1 MIRITAFGSFYDRK
15 MIKLIFFDLDNT
27 LAPVGMPIPGDCL
40 EKLNELYRKVK
51 TAVCSGKPVSYLNG
65 FARQAG
71 LPDLIMCGENG
82 LTYQFGSDLP
92 PALSGHFP
100 VEKEILASLEDV
112 KNGFSAHF
120 EGKYW
125 CQKNE
130 YAFTPFPFDETDFP
144 PMTEYLKEKVKGTGL
159 KVYYQPDC
167 FDVLPDGIDKGS
179 ALVNVCTILGIDVG
193 DTVTVGD
200 HVNDYPMFERSGIS
214 VGISLPDKS
223 RAKINVSSLGEAID
237 VINKLL

>member
-1 MIRITAFGSFYDRK
+1 

-27 LAPVGMPIPGDCL
+27 LAPVGLPIPDDCL
-40 EKLNELYRKVK
+40 GKLKKLYSSGVRM
-51 TAVCSGKPVSYLNG
+51 AVCSGKPVAYLNG

-92 PALSGHFP
+92 PRLSGHFP
-100 VEKEILASLEDV
+100 VENGVISSLEDV
-112 KNGFSAHF
+112 KRGFSERF
-120 EGKYW
+120 GGRYW

-130 YAFTPFPFDETDFP
+130 FAFTPFPFDEKDFP
-144 PMTEYLKEKVKGTGL
+144 PMTEYLKEKVKGTRL

-179 ALVNVCTILGIDVG
+179 ALANVCGILGIDVR

-200 HVNDYPMFERSGIS
+200 HINDYPMFALSGTS
-214 VGISLPDKS
+214 VGISLPDPSK
-223 RAKINVSSLGEAID
+223 AKINVGTLSEALGVID
-237 VINKLL
+237 ELMK

>member
-1 MIRITAFGSFYDRK
+1 

-27 LAPVGMPIPGDCL
+27 LAPVGLPIPDDCL
-40 EKLNELYRKVK
+40 CRLKELYASGIKM
-51 TAVCSGKPVSYLNG
+51 AVCSGKPVAYLNG

-71 LPDLIMCGENG
+71 LPGIIMCGENG

-92 PALSGHFP
+92 PVLSGHFP
-100 VEKEILASLEDV
+100 VEKSVMLSLEDV
-112 KNGFSAHF
+112 KNGFSERF

-130 YAFTPFPFDETDFP
+130 FEFTPFPFREEYFP
-144 PMTEYLKEKVKGTGL
+144 PMAEYLREKVKGTKL

-179 ALVNVCTILGIDVG
+179 ALVNVCGLLGIDTR

-200 HVNDYPMFERSGIS
+200 HINDYPMFEKSVFS
-214 VGISLPDKS
+214 VGISLPDRTKALFS
-223 RAKINVSSLGEAID
+223 VSSLAEALDKVNEI
-237 VINKLL
+237 INNNQ